1 MSSVNWVSG
10 SNVIVAGPLP
20 AFTLGLISITLPQP
34 LEAVGFVAST
44 SYIGSIASTVTF
56 HLVLS
61 NPAVS
66 TIQSPQVP
74 NAAPVESVPVGFV
87 PTSIFSSLYS
97 WLDSKY
103 RGYPFKKGF
112 KNLS

>member
-10 SNVIVAGPLP
+10 SNVIVAGPLL
-20 AFTLGLISITLPQP
+20 FTGGLISITLPQP
-34 LEAVGFVAST
+34 WEAVGSAAFT
-44 SYIGSIASTVTF
+44 SYIGDIPSPSTF

-66 TIQSPQVP
+66 TIHSPQFWNVF
-74 NAAPVESVPVGFV
+74 PVEESVPVGAF